1 MASRLTPGD
10 LLEIRRVRAMAA
22 SSTDSCFR
30 GPTGP
35 PGSSGSSGPAGP
47 TGPPGP
53 PGPNG
58 GITGPTGEGQTG
70 PTGPTGPTGGGTG
83 ATGATGPIG
92 GSNTEVIYND
102 NGVAAGSSNLTF
114 DGATLSAYN
123 LSVSNRLLSSLIP
136 DQDSVYDLGATGAA
150 FKDLYLSGNTL
161 YLAETQISIDTS
173 GVVNVSDALGTRA
186 FGLPGTPGATGSTG
200 PQGPQGPTGAGGGN
214 IIYNDAW
221 IQSNFIGPPPPIVYE
236 TVRSTSTEIQIP
248 WIYPLQQPIGLIS
261 SWVPVI
267 NTLSSQFSFVTPG
280 PVTSNVST
288 LVNVSTSY
296 INYNNDTPYI
306 TGIILSKQ
314 AGSNAIESRTFV
326 GDSNP
331 RYAYVYHNTALS
343 NIISSSNNQIVSWYA
358 NTNPS
363 INPTSTLLTLYTTA
377 GPPSA
382 PRTLGTSSVTATTL
396 VFSYTAPEYVDI
408 TDPASLLTITNYTL
422 TYSSVASS
430 IRYGTPLADSTHTL
444 SNSGLS
450 YSAASLFP
458 DSLYTFTSAA
468 TNSAS
473 QIGETA
479 STTVTTSNLTPSAA
493 LSGNLSFTG
502 RYYSNGTVKNVLTSS
517 NATALVNATT
527 TWTSASFTTPIHS
540 IALRGSSSGSL
551 MTLAATL
558 VNNGV
563 TTTGPSIVFSGF
575 PSGGSPSV
583 TSASNMTL
591 TPSVVDKYTSPGAQ
605 TGFYLESANTL
616 SILSSSFVASQYDY
630 ILTATQSGSFT
641 GSASFTFQ
649 YDTPIT
655 TAPTVSSI
663 TFGFSGSS
671 YRNISGI
678 NVIYGTPSFSVA
690 IVATN
695 MGHYYYSSPLLTY
708 GSALTGSWSPTSETT
723 LAAITSGISDGAFTT
738 GTITITRTVTSASL
752 ASIYNNSITF
762 SATANNI
769 YSSSSSVSAAI
780 PAIVD
785 GPSVTLV
792 YTTLAQTLPS
802 LTNAGVVTG
811 FRVNSAVAGAANVPP
826 FNASGTPYA
835 NTAYD
840 NAANIGPLQEL
851 QVSNGKF
858 TTPTGQTYA
867 YKNYTTYY
875 YASSSLNTFDYS
887 SISASGYRYATFAWR
902 VAAAY
907 PLVYNTL
914 AFRLYGT
921 TGITISNNLAYA
933 GASPVQVYYRIED
946 VASSAPTNTG
956 SYSSAWIN
964 GNSLT
969 PPVTTSGNYY
979 LPTVYTDTPYSGLIV
994 AASTQSGYI
1003 NFPVFIPPLNVNTQT
1018 VNIYCRIGI
1027 PMDLNVSFGQVSAV
1041 LTY

>member
-35 PGSSGSSGPAGP
+35 PGPSGPAGP
-47 TGPPGP
+47 TGPPGS
-53 PGPNG
+53 NG
-58 GITGPTGEGQTG
+58 GITGPTGPPGEGVTG
-70 PTGPTGPTGGGTG
+70 PTGPPGPGEGVTG

-161 YLAETQISIDTS
+161 FLGDTQISIDTS
-173 GVVNVSDALGTRA
+173 GVVNVSDVLGTRA

-200 PQGPQGPTGAGGGN
+200 PQGPTGPSGGGTGGN

-221 IQSNFIGPPPPIVYE
+221 IQSNFIGPPPPIVYQ

-267 NTLSSQFSFVTPG
+267 NTLTSQFSFVTPG

-288 LVNVSTSY
+288 LVNVSTPY
-296 INYNNDTPYI
+296 INYNDGTSYI

-314 AGSNAIESRTFV
+314 AGTNAIESRTFV

-430 IRYGTPLADSTHTL
+430 VRYGIPLNDSIHTL
-444 SNSGLS
+444 SNAGLS
-450 YSAASLFP
+450 YSATSLYP

-468 TNSAS
+468 TNSAG
-473 QIGETA
+473 QTGATD
-479 STTVTTSNLTPSAA
+479 STTVTTSYLTPSAA

-502 RYYSNGTVKNVLTSS
+502 RYYSNGTIKNILTSS
-517 NATALVNATT
+517 NATALVNSTS
-527 TWTSASFTTPIHS
+527 TWTSASFITPIHN
-540 IALRGSSSGSL
+540 IALRGSSSTNL
-551 MTLAATL
+551 MTLATRL
-558 VNNGV
+558 VNNGN
-563 TTTGPSIVFSGF
+563 TIGPSIVFNGF
-575 PSGGSPSV
+575 PSVTPSAA
-583 TSASNMTL
+583 TASNMRL
-591 TPSVVDKYTSPGAQ
+591 TPSVLDKYTAAAN

-616 SILSSSFVASQYDY
+616 SILSAAFVASQYDY
-630 ILTATQSGSFT
+630 VLTAEQSGTFT

-649 YDTPIT
+649 YDDPIS

-663 TFGFSGSS
+663 SFGFSNSS
-671 YRNISGI
+671 YANISGI
-678 NVIYGTPSFSVA
+678 KVIYGTPSFSVVV
-690 IVATN
+690 VASN
-695 MGHYYYSSPLLTY
+695 MGNYYYSSPLLTY
-708 GSALTGSWSPTSETT
+708 GSALSSWSPTSETG
-723 LAAITSGISDGAFTT
+723 LAAITSGLSGGAFT
-738 GTITITRTVTSASL
+738 GPITFTRTVTSASL
-752 ASIYNNSITF
+752 ASIYTNSITF
-762 SATANNI
+762 STTANNI
-769 YSSSSSVSAAI
+769 YTSSSLSATPI
-780 PAIVD
+780 SAIVD

-802 LTNAGVVTG
+802 LTNSAIVTG
-811 FRVNSAVAGAANVPP
+811 FRVSSALAGAANVPP

-840 NAANIGPLQEL
+840 NTADIGPLEEL

-867 YKNYTTYY
+867 YKNYNTYY
-875 YASSSLNTFDYS
+875 YDASSLNTFDYS
-887 SISASGYRYATFAWR
+887 SISSGYRYATFAWR
-902 VAAAY
+902 ATAAY

-921 TGITISNNLAYA
+921 SGISIINNTAYA
-933 GASPVQVYYRIED
+933 GASPVQLYYRIED
-946 VASSAPTNTG
+946 TASSAPTNTS

-969 PPVTTSGNYY
+969 PPTTTSGNYY
-979 LPTVYTDTPYSGLIV
+979 LPTAYTDTPYSGLIV

-1003 NFPVFIPPLNVNTQT
+1003 NFPVFIPPLNINAQT

-1027 PMDLNVSFGQVSAV
+1027 PMNRNVSFGQVSAI